1 MLLFHFLSLFI
12 CRTTKNGESRES
24 AAARRELSS
33 ERFFFS
39 VSVDRII
46 YTATR
51 FNLVVCLLLEL
62 VPLLNIQIRAD
73 CRMDMVIFDGLV
85 SLLLD

>member
-1 MLLFHFLSLFI
+1 LLFHFLSLFI

-62 VPLLNIQIRAD
+62 VPPLVNIQIRAD